1 MIYDSKVNHFKDS
14 GDWYLEQQPL
24 RVVIISDFEGISGV
38 CTFRQVIEEFGKPF
52 EKAKTLITEDVN
64 AAIRGLKIAGATEI
78 GVVDGHRWGNPPN
91 IIDEKIET
99 GATVLRKKRERDDFI
114 KSCDAQILVG
124 FHAMA
129 GTNDGFLSHTS
140 SSILGLALGLN
151 GQYIG
156 ETAWC
161 VWKGAYTGFPTIM
174 VTGDTATVREAKSF
188 FPEITGVTV
197 KTALSRTTAECLPPK
212 KTRRMIEDIAAHA
225 LKKLSQFKVPETPK
239 PPIELD
245 LVFASPEFTD
255 PVAAISGYRRK
266 GDRWLSYTV
275 KNWPELDEAFSMAL
289 RLVLSH
295 LVNLQE
301 NLIEVA
307 SEQRNRYVR
316 EFVCHVWESKFP
328 PLPKLKTHREKQVQ
342 PKQRKL

>member
-1 MIYDSKVNHFKDS
+1 
-14 GDWYLEQQPL
+14 L

-38 CTFRQVIEEFGKPF
+38 HTFRQVIKEFGKPF
-52 EKAKTLITEDVN
+52 EKAKTLITEDIN
-64 AAIRGLKIAGATEI
+64 AAVRGLKAAGATEI

-91 IIDEKIET
+91 IIDEKIEA

-114 KSCDAQILVG
+114 KSCDAQVLVG

-129 GTNDGFLSHTS
+129 GTKDGFLSHTF
-140 SSILGLALGLN
+140 SSILGLALGLK

-174 VTGDTATVREAKSF
+174 VTGDAAVVREAKSF

-197 KTALSRTTAECLPPK
+197 KTALSRTSAECLSLK
-212 KTRRMIEDIAAHA
+212 KTRRMIEDVATHA
-225 LKKLSQFKVPETPK
+225 LKNLSQFKVLETPE
-239 PPIELD
+239 PPIETD
-245 LVFASPEFTD
+245 LVFASPGFTD
-255 PVAAISGYRRK
+255 PVAAIPGYRRK
-266 GDRWLSYTV
+266 GDRWLSYTA

-289 RLVLSH
+289 RLALSQ

-301 NLIEVA
+301 NLSGVE

-316 EFVCHVWESKFP
+316 EFVGHVWESKFP

-342 PKQRKL
+342 PKQPKL